1 MCMFGLMP
9 LGGRQSAGGA
19 PGRQNVNHLALV
31 DILSTRGTHPT
42 TVRFWHWR
50 VDRRGLP
57 DGYSG
62 TSLATGLGLA
72 RAFEA
77 AALSLPALV
86 AALAVLAG
94 LAGLEGFDL
103 AGWEVVD
110 DERLGGMAPKSFL
123 LCEHREQSSS

>member
-1 MCMFGLMP
+1 MTLP
-9 LGGRQSAGGA
+9 VRLSPWSGGGFAFLDGGA
-19 PGRQNVNHLALV
+19 S
-31 DILSTRGTHPT
+31 STEP
-42 TVRFWHWR
+42 VRFWPWR

-77 AALSLPALV
+77 DALSLPALA

-123 LCEHREQSSS
+123 LRGHREQSS

>member
-1 MCMFGLMP
+1 MSP
-9 LGGRQSAGGA
+9 WSGGGFAFLDGEAS
-19 PGRQNVNHLALV
+19 
-31 DILSTRGTHPT
+31 STEP
-42 TVRFWHWR
+42 VRFWPWR

-57 DGYSG
+57 GGYSG

-72 RAFEA
+72 RVFEA
-77 AALSLPALV
+77 DALSLPALA

-123 LCEHREQSSS
+123 LCEHREQSSWWGTLRPIQTKQMGGFSIY